1 MTNKERGP
9 EWQGD
14 DSFGPGW
21 GNQTAHDAHVLSEPT
36 GEPAAGEEFGAGA
49 RAGNL
54 TKGGYGAS
62 AGGSGFAIRDAAWH
76 EDVEKIREHMEVL
89 GADGLHVG
97 TVDCLRGGHIVL
109 TRSDAAAGGAHHGIP
124 AGWVAKVDGKVHLN
138 LDAAEARTRWRVEP
152 RSRAL
157 FEREDSGS
165 DGPHA
170 LERAFSGTYPKE
182 KK

>member
-1 MTNKERGP
+1 MINKERGP

-21 GNQTAHDAHVLSEPT
+21 GNQTAHDAHVLAEPV
-36 GEPAAGEEFGAGA
+36 AGEEFGAGA

-54 TKGGYGAS
+54 TKGGYGA
-62 AGGSGFAIRDAAWH
+62 APGGSGFAIRDASWH
-76 EDVEKIREHMEVL
+76 EDVEKIKAHMEVL
-89 GADGLHVG
+89 GADGGHVCR
-97 TVDCLRGGHIVL
+97 VVCRRGGHIVL
-109 TRSDAAAGGAHHGIP
+109 TKSDADADDAHHGIP
-124 AGWVAKVDGKVHLN
+124 AGWVAKVDRKVHLN
-138 LDAAEARTRWRVEP
+138 LPAAEARTRWRVEP

-165 DGPHA
+165 DGPHI
-170 LERAFSGTYPKE
+170 LDRAFSGTYSDE

>member
-1 MTNKERGP
+1 MINKERGP

-21 GNQTAHDAHVLSEPT
+21 GNQTAHDAHVLAEPV
-36 GEPAAGEEFGAGA
+36 AGEEFGAGA

-54 TKGGYGAS
+54 TKGGYGA
-62 AGGSGFAIRDAAWH
+62 APGGSGFAIRDASWH
-76 EDVEKIREHMEVL
+76 EDVEKIKAHMEVL
-89 GADGLHVG
+89 GADGEHVG

-109 TRSDAAAGGAHHGIP
+109 TKSDPASGDAHHGIP
-124 AGWVAKVDGKVHLN
+124 AGWVAKVDKKVHLN
-138 LDAAEARTRWRVEP
+138 LEAAAPTPGWGAAP

>member
-1 MTNKERGP
+1 MINKERGP

-21 GNQTAHDAHVLSEPT
+21 GNQTAHDAHVLAEPV
-36 GEPAAGEEFGAGA
+36 AGEEFGAGA

-54 TKGGYGAS
+54 TKGGYGA
-62 AGGSGFAIRDAAWH
+62 APGGSGFAIRDASWH
-76 EDVEKIREHMEVL
+76 EDVEKIKAHMEVL
-89 GADGLHVG
+89 GADGGHVG

-109 TRSDAAAGGAHHGIP
+109 TKSDADADDAHHGIP
-124 AGWVAKVDGKVHLN
+124 AGWVAKVDRKVHLN
-138 LDAAEARTRWRVEP
+138 LPAAEARTRWRVEP

-165 DGPHA
+165 DGPHI
-170 LERAFSGTYPKE
+170 LDRAFSGTYPDE